1 MSREFIVYG
10 HNQCPFCVKAK
21 DLLTSKNETY
31 TERNV
36 RENDEYR
43 DYLVN
48 GLKQRTVPQVVVVE
62 DGVETYIG
70 GFEKLESYFDEED
83 LF

>member
-1 MSREFIVYG
+1 MSKEFIVYG

-21 DLLTSKNETY
+21 DLLTSKNEAY

-70 GFEKLESYFDEED
+70 GFENLESYFDEED